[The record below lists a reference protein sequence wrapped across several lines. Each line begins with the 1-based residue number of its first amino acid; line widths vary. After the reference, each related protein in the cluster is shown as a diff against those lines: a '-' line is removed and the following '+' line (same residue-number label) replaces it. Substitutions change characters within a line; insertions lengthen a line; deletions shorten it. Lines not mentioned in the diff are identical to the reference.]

1 VDHITSPR
9 RTQRQVM
16 SGGGETGKQAAA
28 LGRGA
33 TRRSIT
39 VVVEQAATIRAWRVS
54 SKMDG
59 ETSAIREEG
68 ESVDFLFLFSC
79 GWQCCLLE
87 RSGIEAHQRV
97 SG

>member
-9 RTQRQVM
+9 RTRRQVM

-28 LGRGA
+28 LGHGA
-33 TRRSIT
+33 THRSIA
-39 VVVEQAATIRAWRVS
+39 VAVEKAATLRAWRVS

-59 ETSAIREEG
+59 ETSTIREEG
-68 ESVDFLFLFSC
+68 ESDDFLFLFSC
-79 GWQCCLLE
+79 GWQCCLLG
-87 RSGIEAHQRV
+87 RSGIEVHQSV